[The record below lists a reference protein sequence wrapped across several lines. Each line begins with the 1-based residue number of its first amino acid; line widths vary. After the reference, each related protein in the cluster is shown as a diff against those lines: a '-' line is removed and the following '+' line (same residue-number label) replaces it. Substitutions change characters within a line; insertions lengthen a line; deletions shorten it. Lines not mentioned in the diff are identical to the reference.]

1 MRVKAEAAE
10 RALTEAIQERRAQ
23 VEKEN
28 KERDKE
34 RERER
39 ERAAK
44 DSKSTAVEVLIHT
57 LVA

>member
-44 DSKSTAVEVLIHT
+44 DSKSSAVEVLMLLHI
-57 LVA
+57 